1 MLYIQSNGVP
11 RDLHKGV
18 ALSSTDKIAARRLY
32 SLAGA
37 WPNDGDGDPLNLRFA
52 PSTDHFKR
60 KRVLANKILGR
71 AINRDESRKL
81 KTKALFYIG
90 GAQAALHLA
99 VALSS
104 PSPSRSLRQ
113 PLICQ
118 PKRRST
124 KRQWPS

>member
-11 RDLHKGV
+11 HDLQKGV

-37 WPNDGDGDPLNLRFA
+37 WLHDGDGDPLNLRFA

-71 AINRDESRKL
+71 AINRDEGRKL

-90 GAQAALHLA
+90 GAQAALLDGDFA
-99 VALSS
+99 MG
-104 PSPSRSLRQ
+104 RSCKQTHGR
-113 PLICQ
+113 
-118 PKRRST
+118 
-124 KRQWPS
+124 